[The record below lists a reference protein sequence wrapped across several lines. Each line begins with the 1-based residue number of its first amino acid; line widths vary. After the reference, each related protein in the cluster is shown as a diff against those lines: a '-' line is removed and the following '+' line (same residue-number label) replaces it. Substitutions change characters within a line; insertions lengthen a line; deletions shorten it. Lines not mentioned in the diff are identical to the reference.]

1 MKARCGLSLLEEQ
14 GCLLEEA
21 LGSLAYKRV
30 FSLVS
35 RIQAA
40 RKDAVGT
47 EFVIEMTAQE
57 LATCLEA
64 LGELPY
70 ARVHGLIESLRCQL
84 IEDRDAE
91 GGTLR

>member
-1 MKARCGLSLLEEQ
+1 MTARCGLSLLEEQ
-14 GCLLEEA
+14 GGLLEEA

-35 RIQAA
+35 RIHVA
-40 RKDAVGT
+40 RKEAVGAG
-47 EFVIEMTAQE
+47 FVMELTAQE

-70 ARVHGLIESLRCQL
+70 ARVHALIASLRRQL
-84 IEDRDAE
+84 IEDLDVE